1 MDEIKNFIV
10 QHSIT
15 LPKRLS
21 RRVSMVILKSEN
33 YDVFL
38 KKTINLMR
46 QCKYRAA
53 LSLIESKKNVFYH
66 FNDSWKY
73 QILESNC
80 ILKIIKKKLSKHQK
94 EILNNN
100 THQNYSL
107 IFWFNQVFFLLE
119 ILTLNLR
126 TDLDKTLNLNEE
138 ININRIEY
146 IVQVHLSLIYYLCVY
161 SKIKDQ
167 IPQLCSYFAI
177 TERLMNYINFT
188 RQAKTLNIFQK
199 ILLLRANLLIE
210 NLDFENS
217 LKYQKLTMDICFR
230 EFFLLVDFDSGLN
243 SYNLPG
249 NKKYKE
255 YIFQNIIN
263 MVLCFYLRGVC
274 FEFFGN
280 ITKSIEAYK
289 QSRWISVKF
298 LKDNQSEFTC
308 FMKNIEK
315 RAFIY
320 FYIMED
326 IKNEIELI
334 RNEKIEKEKEKIKKL
349 ELEEKE
355 NEEILKKISSGQSL
369 NNFGNLEHILSN
381 IGTANIREIETDKYN
396 LGKSKKS
403 KFILSTMS
411 MLNNLLSYK
420 FNDILQNMEK
430 IEISK
435 MDKNTEKKIHRRL
448 EQLEYNRNSNLKKQ
462 FSLKNYKSKSLLK
475 LKSPQF
481 TKKKLIYFKSSNNNT
496 QTNSNKNYNSN
507 NKNCIRNSKDKS
519 VSIKRRFLKGE
530 KKFNSFIL
538 NSSNFS
544 KKLLE
549 KKKFLEKFS
558 KKEIEFHKQNLF
570 AKKFEI
576 DPEIEEFNK
585 HKVNFDVENTFN
597 LKLIL
602 AQFQNHQK
610 SKLKSM
616 LKDNTLNNQNN
627 YKKLIL
633 KSTNINDRKIFLTS
647 LSLQN
652 TKKHDSDDKTKINS
666 SNFDIIKQLNKETF
680 DISKIIEEKNKLYKS
695 CSVQTMKPK
704 NKKIIQ
710 FFQKNNY

>member
-1 MDEIKNFIV
+1 MDEIKKFIN

-15 LPKRLS
+15 FPKRLS
-21 RRVSMVILKSEN
+21 RRISLAILKTED
-33 YDVFL
+33 YDIFL
-38 KKTINLMR
+38 KKLMYLMS
-46 QCKYRAA
+46 QCKYREA
-53 LSLIESKKNVFYH
+53 LRIIESKKNFYYN

-80 ILKIIKKKLSKHQK
+80 ILKIIRKKLYKYQK
-94 EILNNN
+94 EISNNN
-100 THQNYSL
+100 QHQNYSL
-107 IFWFNQVFFLLE
+107 LFWFNQVFFILE
-119 ILTLNLR
+119 KLTLNLR
-126 TDLDKTLNLNEE
+126 TDLDKTINLNEE

-146 IVQVHLSLIYYLCVY
+146 IVQAHLSLIYYLCLY
-161 SKIKDQ
+161 SKLIGQ

-177 TERLMNYINFT
+177 TERIMNYISFI
-188 RQAKTLNIFQK
+188 RQAKTLSILQK

-210 NLDFENS
+210 NLDFEKS
-217 LKYQKLTMDICFR
+217 LIYQKLSIDICFR

-334 RNEKIEKEKEKIKKL
+334 RNEKIEKEKEKLKKV

-355 NEEILKKISSGQSL
+355 KEEVLKKISSGQSL

-381 IGTANIREIETDKYN
+381 IGTTNIREIESDKYN

-430 IEISK
+430 IEIGK
-435 MDKNTEKKIHRRL
+435 MDKTIEKKIHKRL
-448 EQLEYNRNSNLKKQ
+448 EQLECNKNSNLNKQ

-481 TKKKLIYFKSSNNNT
+481 TKKRFIYFKSSNNNT
-496 QTNSNKNYNSN
+496 QSNSTKNYNSY
-507 NKNCIRNSKDKS
+507 NKNCNNNSREKS
-519 VSIKRRFLKGE
+519 NIIKRRFLKGE

-544 KKLLE
+544 KKLIE
-549 KKKFLEKFS
+549 KK
-558 KKEIEFHKQNLF
+558 
-570 AKKFEI
+570 
-576 DPEIEEFNK
+576 
-585 HKVNFDVENTFN
+585 
-597 LKLIL
+597 
-602 AQFQNHQK
+602 
-610 SKLKSM
+610 
-616 LKDNTLNNQNN
+616 
-627 YKKLIL
+627 
-633 KSTNINDRKIFLTS
+633 IF
-647 LSLQN
+647 
-652 TKKHDSDDKTKINS
+652 
-666 SNFDIIKQLNKETF
+666 
-680 DISKIIEEKNKLYKS
+680 
-695 CSVQTMKPK
+695 
-704 NKKIIQ
+704 
-710 FFQKNNY
+710 

>member
-1 MDEIKNFIV
+1 MDEIKKFIN

-15 LPKRLS
+15 FPKRLS
-21 RRVSMVILKSEN
+21 RRISLAILKTED
-33 YDVFL
+33 YDIFL
-38 KKTINLMR
+38 KKLMYLMS
-46 QCKYRAA
+46 QCKYREA
-53 LSLIESKKNVFYH
+53 LRIIESKKNFYYN

-80 ILKIIKKKLSKHQK
+80 ILKIIRKKLYKYQK
-94 EILNNN
+94 EISNNN
-100 THQNYSL
+100 QHQNYSL
-107 IFWFNQVFFLLE
+107 LFWFNQVFFILE
-119 ILTLNLR
+119 KLTLNLR
-126 TDLDKTLNLNEE
+126 TDLDKTINLNEE

-146 IVQVHLSLIYYLCVY
+146 IVQAHLSLIYYLCLY
-161 SKIKDQ
+161 SKLIGQ

-177 TERLMNYINFT
+177 TERIMNYISFI
-188 RQAKTLNIFQK
+188 RQAKTLSILQK

-210 NLDFENS
+210 NLDFEKS
-217 LKYQKLTMDICFR
+217 LIYQKLSIDICFR

-334 RNEKIEKEKEKIKKL
+334 RNEKIEKEKEKLKKV

-355 NEEILKKISSGQSL
+355 KEEVLKKISSGQSL

-381 IGTANIREIETDKYN
+381 IGTTNIREIESDKYN

-435 MDKNTEKKIHRRL
+435 MDKNIEKKIHKRL
-448 EQLEYNRNSNLKKQ
+448 EQLECNKNSNLNKQ

-481 TKKKLIYFKSSNNNT
+481 TKKRFIYFKSSNNNT
-496 QTNSNKNYNSN
+496 QSNSTKNYNSN
-507 NKNCIRNSKDKS
+507 NKNCNNNSREKS
-519 VSIKRRFLKGE
+519 NIIKRRFLKGE

-544 KKLLE
+544 KKLIE
-549 KKKFLEKFS
+549 KKNFLEKYS

-585 HKVNFDVENTFN
+585 QKVNYDAEKNFN

-602 AQFQNHQK
+602 AQYQNHQK
-610 SKLKSM
+610 RKLKSM
-616 LKDNTLNNQNN
+616 LKDNILNNPNDYQ
-627 YKKLIL
+627 KLML

-647 LSLQN
+647 LNPQKN
-652 TKKHDSDDKTKINS
+652 DSCDKTKINS
-666 SNFDIIKQLNKETF
+666 SNFDIIKQLNRETF
-680 DISKIIEEKNKLYKS
+680 DISKIIEEKNKLFKS

-704 NKKIIQ
+704 NKKFIQ
-710 FFQKNNY
+710 FTRKGCC